1 MSEDR
6 EYGMRNAEWIS
17 KGQRGSAGR
26 LEAWKVKV
34 KKRLKA
40 ESSKECPWPLEA
52 EKLKAELLTMI
63 PV

>member
-1 MSEDR
+1 MTENM
-6 EYGMRNAEWIS
+6 ECGMD
-17 KGQRGSAGR
+17 KQRTEGDLLEGW
-26 LEAWKVKV
+26 EAWKVKV